1 MAVGFLGDQRHPA
14 ETAMSHR
21 LRLLAVLVT
30 CMLLGGP
37 VAHAADD
44 PPAKPRDMGVPTTTG
59 EGVKTTGAAEPT
71 VRRLGGGKDL
81 NGNPFATPM
90 VFQVRIACE
99 SNIAANPDP
108 AACQRA
114 AASCQTST
122 GIIGIGFLYEI

>member
-108 AACQRA
+108 CLLY
-114 AASCQTST
+114 TSPSPRD
-122 GIIGIGFLYEI
+122 